1 MYCYTDY
8 FDPDQE
14 GIPYE
19 PGEELADYITL
30 LDMLLERCL
39 ERKGFYKEKKPF
51 SRGLVITESEIRQY
65 FSTAPLLRDVEDGS
79 FFAEYQDAM
88 ELIDSRSNAKGSFTP
103 MRKIFREFS
112 LKEYEQMAVLLA
124 MAVRID
130 RKYERIYGYLQD
142 QIMDKDPT
150 TGLLEALWKAV
161 EGEGEVLP
169 EDLFDPEGN
178 LSRFFWLM
186 EEQETAPFPL
196 RRVLKLHP
204 LMYKA
209 LLGLPDET
217 LFWKGDFSEEYP
229 GSEVFAEELEPF
241 RKKIHGAASAAADK
255 EGYYA
260 LETADFSYDRYLEY
274 RNALEAGECVYI
286 LDLRTVPPKER
297 KYNHFAYGI
306 QELMIR
312 RRLHP
317 GRLLIRMPEAE
328 QEARAAWLL
337 LKQMRF
343 ILRGE
348 PPAAICDYAKL
359 PEFFIERGL
368 PAISLEKPEVD
379 ARCSLWKSFLPEDR
393 LEEDLFLEDIA
404 DCYEISF
411 GEIERAADYAMT
423 LAAATASAKQGP
435 EDKPAPK
442 ASKKAKE
449 KEKTNTFEPA
459 KISRDILI
467 QAILRQN
474 TVRFGALASEIKP
487 VYTWEDITM
496 QDSQRKV
503 LKTACNRYKLRNRI
517 GDKWGLKKKNAYGNG
532 VSLLLYGPP
541 GTGKTMAAQ
550 VVAKEVGLP
559 LYRVDLSQLF
569 SKYIGETE
577 KNLGMIFQEASR
589 ANVILFFD
597 EADALFSKR
606 TEVNDSNDKYANAE
620 TAYLLQKIE
629 EYRGISIL
637 ATNFFNN
644 FDQAFVRRLTY
655 AVHLESPNEA
665 ERLELWTGILPKET
679 PMAKNID
686 FKFLAD
692 SFELSGSNIKA
703 ILYSAAYMAGAEGT
717 ELAPKHIVK
726 AMKYEFEKLGRMIDG
741 SQFGKYAGF
750 LYQ

>member
-14 GIPYE
+14 GVPYE
-19 PGEELADYITL
+19 PGEELGDYITL

-51 SRGLVITESEIRQY
+51 SRGLVITESEMKQY

-79 FFAEYQDAM
+79 FFAEYYDAM
-88 ELIDSRSNAKGSFTP
+88 ELIRSRSNAKDSFTP
-103 MRKIFREFS
+103 MKQIFEKFS
-112 LKEYEQMAVLLA
+112 LGEYERIAVLLA

-142 QIMDKDPT
+142 QIMDREPT
-150 TGLLEALWKAV
+150 TGLLETVWKAM
-161 EGEGEVLP
+161 EADGGSLP
-169 EDLFDPEGN
+169 EDLFKPEGD

-186 EEQETAPFPL
+186 EQEETAPFPL

-204 LMYKA
+204 MMANA

-217 LFWKGDFSEEYP
+217 PFWKGGFSEEYP
-229 GSEVFAEELEPF
+229 GSDVFAKELEPC
-241 RKKIHGAASAAADK
+241 RKKIYGAAAAAADK

-260 LETADFSYDRYLEY
+260 LETTDFSFDRYLEY
-274 RNALEAGECVYI
+274 RNAAENGECLYI
-286 LDLRTVPPKER
+286 LDLRTIPPKER
-297 KYNHFAYGI
+297 KYEHFAYGL

-328 QEARAAWLL
+328 QEARAAFLL
-337 LKQMRF
+337 LKQMHF
-343 ILRGE
+343 ILPGE

-368 PAISLEKPEVD
+368 PAIPLEKPEVD
-379 ARCSLWKSFLPEDR
+379 ARCTLWKSFLPESL
-393 LEEDLFLEDIA
+393 LEEDVFLEDIA

-411 GEIERAADYAMT
+411 GEIERAADYAIT
-423 LAAATASAKQGP
+423 LAASSADASREKG
-435 EDKPAPK
+435 EEISLRG
-442 ASKKAKE
+442 SKTAKE
-449 KEKTNTFEPA
+449 KKEASGDPKV
-459 KISRDILI
+459 SREMLI

-474 TVRFGALASEIKP
+474 TVRFGALASEIRP
-487 VYTWEDITM
+487 VYDWEDITM

-532 VSLLLYGPP
+532 VSILLYGPP

-550 VVAKEVGLP
+550 VVAREVGLP

-665 ERLELWTGILPKET
+665 ERLELWTSILPKET

-717 ELAPKHIVK
+717 ELQPKHIVK